1 MKRTLTLA
9 LICAGFGGLTAMAQ
23 DPVGDAFNRIDAS
36 GDGAISQAEFVAY
49 QLQNGRVS
57 ERVARQQF
65 GQLSG
70 PDGFISIEE
79 FRAGPQRAVNVRPRP
94 DPRAR
99 QAPPRRQPRRGY
111 GS

>member
-9 LICAGFGGLTAMAQ
+9 ALCAGFGGLTALAQ

-57 ERVARQQF
+57 ERIARQQF

-70 PDGFISIEE
+70 PDGLISIEE
-79 FRAGPQRAVNVRPRP
+79 FRAGPQRPVAVQPRP
-94 DPRAR
+94 QRSAR
-99 QAPPRRQPRRGY
+99 QAPPRRRPRQGY